1 MLISNISPVLRRSVA
16 AVVTAGLLAVAG
28 CSQPTM
34 FANPD
39 PNLRKSVPELKL
51 DSAKRFPYKAD
62 APHALEPKARALV
75 GYDLH
80 RVEVVN
86 FSDEDWS
93 DVEVWVNRQYVCH
106 VPRMQSRQLKEI
118 HYPMLFNELG
128 QSLPF
133 SKSLV
138 KTVEIYR
145 NGTMYQITSH
155 PVDF

>member
-1 MLISNISPVLRRSVA
+1 MFIASILPNLHRSVA
-16 AVVTAGLLAVAG
+16 VALAAGLMAIAG

-39 PNLRKSVPELKL
+39 PSLRKSVPELKE
-51 DSAKRFPYKAD
+51 DSATRFPYKAD
-62 APHALEPKARALV
+62 APRALEPKARALV

-80 RVEVVN
+80 RVEVLN
-86 FSDEDWS
+86 FTGEDWS
-93 DVEVWVNRQYVCH
+93 DVEVWVNREYVCY
-106 VPRMQSRQLKEI
+106 VPKMESRKLKEI
-118 HYPMLFNELG
+118 HYPMLYNELG

-138 KTVEIYR
+138 RTVEIYR
-145 NGTMYQITSH
+145 NGTMYQIACH